1 MTPLTSFISFFVPQ
15 IIMDIFTHPSL
26 PFLLF
31 LMSSILPVMASF
43 PDPPQSQPG
52 LLDLL
57 VESAERSAGLTERR
71 LIAYQQQQRQR
82 IAAEDFLRDTEDTR
96 ARASGPYSRPSSLR
110 EEARI
115 TDTGLLRELLDRIR
129 KGVLAVGKGR
139 QQWLKLQR
147 LSQSSKRGPTNHFL
161 RIGRSGNGGDT
172 SGGAGSGSRLSNL
185 RRDFRILSRL
195 LSATDEPSR
204 GFSEEEEEEE
214 VSDVVD
220 DAPYG
225 WLLHQDDDENG
236 AEEYER
242 FNSNGDADSSL
253 SKRFATYPRRS
264 AFLRFGR
271 RFYPR
276 NNFVRIGRTDFFRRP
291 SDSFTRIS
299 RSITAVPRASG
310 IVPTGRQNAEDEYD
324 ENEARARYLNDVLRL
339 ARRSHVRIGRLPS
352 SVFLQRLRL
361 REASRDHRDD
371 TLARMRS
378 PGFRFTKSGIVRAGK
393 RTHG

>member
-1 MTPLTSFISFFVPQ
+1 
-15 IIMDIFTHPSL
+15 MDIFAHPSL
-26 PFLLF
+26 RLFLF

-43 PDPPQSQPG
+43 PDPPQTQPG
-52 LLDLL
+52 LLDLM
-57 VESAERSAGLTERR
+57 VESAERSAGLTDRR
-71 LIAYQQQQRQR
+71 LIAYQQQQRHR
-82 IAAEDFLRDTEDTR
+82 IAAEDFLRDIEDTR
-96 ARASGPYSRPSSLR
+96 ARSSGPYSRPNSLR

-115 TDTGLLRELLDRIR
+115 TDTGLLRELLERIR

-161 RIGRSGNGGDT
+161 RIGRSGNSGDT
-172 SGGAGSGSRLSNL
+172 SGGAGSSSRLSNL
-185 RRDFRILSRL
+185 RRDFHILSRL

-204 GFSEEEEEEE
+204 DFTAEEEEE
-214 VSDVVD
+214 VSDMMD

-225 WLLHQDDDENG
+225 WLLHQDDEENS
-236 AEEYER
+236 AEEYEK
-242 FNSNGDADSSL
+242 FNDNGDAGSSL

-264 AFLRFGR
+264 VFFRFGR

-276 NNFVRIGRTDFFRRP
+276 NNFVRIGRTNFLRRP

-299 RSITAVPRASG
+299 RSITATPRASR
-310 IVPTGRQNAEDEYD
+310 IVPAGRQNAEEEYD

-361 REASRDHRDD
+361 REASSDHRDD
-371 TLARMRS
+371 TLGRMRS

-393 RTHG
+393 RTQG